1 MLTDGR
7 AGGWPRRSRQVDIWA
22 REREGEAAVV
32 LTYDSAR
39 GPHQERDE
47 LRSMERARS
56 RFWDRKERKELPRRD
71 GAKMVKRPSP
81 SPYHETTTRG
91 WLFRCTRRSNWIL
104 HRKWKHY
111 ICCLR
116 DVI

>member
-47 LRSMERARS
+47 LRSMEQIWGEERR
-56 RFWDRKERKELPRRD
+56 RKERSGYCGGKRGRKEGRKDPR
-71 GAKMVKRPSP
+71 
-81 SPYHETTTRG
+81 
-91 WLFRCTRRSNWIL
+91 W
-104 HRKWKHY
+104 
-111 ICCLR
+111 
-116 DVI
+116 